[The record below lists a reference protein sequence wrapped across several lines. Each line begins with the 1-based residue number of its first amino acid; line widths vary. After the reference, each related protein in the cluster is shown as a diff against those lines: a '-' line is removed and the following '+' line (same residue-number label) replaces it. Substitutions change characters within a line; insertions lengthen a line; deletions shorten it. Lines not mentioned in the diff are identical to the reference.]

1 MMKVFPNLPWL
12 TQATLVTAGPGR
24 FFTRFGDAMRPVLN
38 PESSCFYELSLC
50 ASLMSLCRAS
60 LTQELGEDPGP
71 ECGTAEQRREFVESL
86 ETIH

>member
-1 MMKVFPNLPWL
+1 MMKVFPNHVRSYLPRL
-12 TQATLVTAGPGR
+12 TQAAL
-24 FFTRFGDAMRPVLN
+24 GDAMGPVLN
-38 PESSCFYELSLC
+38 PESSCFYELSFC

-86 ETIH
+86 KTIH